1 MITKEDI
8 VADVVTDY
16 PKSADI
22 FRNAGIDFCCGGQ
35 ESIASAVNHKPN
47 IDLNSLLNKL
57 NHIDNTEGIYN
68 QLITKRLKKN
78 LRILHLT

>member
-22 FRNAGIDFCCGGQ
+22 F
-35 ESIASAVNHKPN
+35 
-47 IDLNSLLNKL
+47 
-57 NHIDNTEGIYN
+57 
-68 QLITKRLKKN
+68 KN
-78 LRILHLT
+78 LGLMVLLPSVLSI

>member
-35 ESIASAVNHKPN
+35 ESIASAVNHK
-47 IDLNSLLNKL
+47 
-57 NHIDNTEGIYN
+57 
-68 QLITKRLKKN
+68 TKY
-78 LRILHLT
+78 

>member
-22 FRNAGIDFCCGGQ
+22 FRNAGIDF
-35 ESIASAVNHKPN
+35 
-47 IDLNSLLNKL
+47 LLWR
-57 NHIDNTEGIYN
+57 TREYRFSC
-68 QLITKRLKKN
+68 QL
-78 LRILHLT
+78 